1 MAHVVPETLKS
12 AVTRLRED
20 LHGALDRW
28 LHRRHQHLDGID
40 IEDKGDSILI
50 EAAMP
55 GVDPNDVSIEVRDDR
70 LIMHGE
76 KKFDTE
82 KRGKNYYYAEHGL
95 GAVTRVVP
103 LPFEIDATR
112 ASAKYKNGLL
122 RVELPKT
129 QEAKQRQVRVRVA

>member
-1 MAHVVPETLKS
+1 MAHLVPETLKS

-28 LHRRHQHLDGID
+28 LHRRHQHLEGID

-55 GVDPNDVSIEVRDDR
+55 GLDPKDVSIEVRDDR

-103 LPFEIDATR
+103 LPFEVDAKR

-129 QEAKQRQVRVRVA
+129 QEAKQRQVTVRVA